1 MNQLDVSNGDELLKA
16 LGEMMDGKMGDHEHD
31 GKDGSSFVDDLFFRL
46 NQVASGWENNSDAG
60 F

>member
-1 MNQLDVSNGDELLKA
+1 MNQLDVASVEELIRT

-31 GKDGSSFVDDLFFRL
+31 GKDGLVDDLFFRL
-46 NQVASGWENNSDAG
+46 NQVASDWENNSDAG